1 MNTKEHL
8 IVYVDDERPNRIVFE
23 QSFGQRFNIRTLPSA
38 QAALELLRNEPA
50 AALITDQRMP
60 EMSGH
65 ELLVKVKQLYPEMV
79 RVVITAYSDL
89 DPILAAVN
97 EGLVARYIIKPWD
110 RAEVEQ
116 ILLWALEAFALGRQ
130 QSALQL
136 RLMQTERLVT
146 LGSMA
151 AAVLH
156 DLHQPLTNLT
166 VNVERLAELAK
177 SYDKLRPLIAAL
189 PGNRKERAQMQQ
201 ALEEVPELAH
211 DLVTSCHV
219 MTDMTA
225 RLKQF
230 LRAEA
235 RPEPTGVDPVPIIE
249 YAISVCRETAVRAR
263 GRIVYDRG
271 AAPDQPPPPVPKV
284 RIGSTELTQVLINVV
299 ANGAQA
305 LLERNKA
312 GGRVTVSTKETG
324 DSLQIAVADNGA
336 GMSQEVLRRV
346 GTPFFSTRREGTGL
360 GVAQCRRLI
369 EGAGGSF
376 RIESVEGIGT
386 TVAFTIPKV

>member
-23 QSFGQRFNIRTLPSA
+23 QSFGNRFNVRALPSG
-38 QAALELLRNEPA
+38 QAALELLRNESA

-60 EMSGH
+60 DMTGH
-65 ELLVKVKQLYPEMV
+65 DLLVKVKQLYPEII

-116 ILLWALEAFALGRQ
+116 ILLWSLEAFTLGRQ
-130 QSALQL
+130 ESALQL

-166 VNVERLAELAK
+166 VNLERLTELGESLHKVKELMDLPGASLAK
-177 SYDKLRPLIAAL
+177 
-189 PGNRKERAQMQQ
+189 KERATLLDFVAEM
-201 ALEEVPELAH
+201 PELSR
-211 DLVTSCHV
+211 DLLTSCKV
-219 MTDMTA
+219 MTNMTVG
-225 RLKQF
+225 LKQF
-230 LRAEA
+230 LRAEPT
-235 RPEPTGVDPVPIIE
+235 PEPSGVDPVPIIQ
-249 YAISVCRETAVRAR
+249 YAIGVCRETAVRAR
-263 GRIVYDRG
+263 GRISYEG
-271 AAPDQPPPPVPKV
+271 PPSLPKL
-284 RIGSTELTQVLINVV
+284 RLGSTELTRVLINVV

-305 LLERNKA
+305 LLARNKS
-312 GGRVTVSTKETG
+312 GGRVVVTAADSGASVQLTVG
-324 DSLQIAVADNGA
+324 DNGP
-336 GMSQEVLRRV
+336 GMSAEVLRKV
-346 GTPFFSTRREGTGL
+346 GTPFFSTRPEGTGL
-360 GVAQCRRLI
+360 GVAQCRRLV
-369 EGAGGSF
+369 EGGGGTF
-376 RIESVEGIGT
+376 RIESVEGQGT
-386 TVAFTIPKV
+386 TVTFTLPKV

>member
-23 QSFGQRFNIRTLPSA
+23 QSFGNRFNVRALPSG
-38 QAALELLRNEPA
+38 QAALELLRNETA
-50 AALITDQRMP
+50 AVLITDQRMP
-60 EMSGH
+60 DMSGH
-65 ELLVKVKQLYPEMV
+65 DLLIKVKQLYPDMM

-116 ILLWALEAFALGRQ
+116 ILLWSLEAFSGGRQ
-130 QSALQL
+130 KSALQL

-166 VNVERLAELAK
+166 VNIERLAELGK
-177 SYDKLRPLIAAL
+177 SVEQVKALMEL
-189 PGNRKERAQMQQ
+189 PGAAMSKKDRTTLTDFVTE
-201 ALEEVPELAH
+201 LPELSR
-211 DLVTSCHV
+211 DLLMSCTV
-219 MTDMTA
+219 MTNMTVG
-225 RLKQF
+225 LKQF
-230 LRAEA
+230 LKAEPK
-235 RPEPTGVDPVPIIE
+235 PEPSGVDPVPIVQ
-249 YAISVCRETAVRAR
+249 YAIGVCRETAVRAR
-263 GRIVYDRG
+263 GRISYEG
-271 AAPDQPPPPVPKV
+271 PPSLPQLH
-284 RIGSTELTQVLINVV
+284 IGSTELTQVLINVV

-305 LLERNKA
+305 LLARDKS
-312 GGRVTVSTKETG
+312 GGRVIITAADAEKSVQLTV
-324 DSLQIAVADNGA
+324 DDNGV
-336 GMSQEVLRRV
+336 GMSPEILRKV
-346 GTPFFSTRREGTGL
+346 GTPFFSTRPEGTGL
-360 GVAQCRRLI
+360 GVAQCRRLV

-376 RIESVEGIGT
+376 RIDSVEGQGT
-386 TVAFTIPKV
+386 TVTFTLPKV

>member
-23 QSFGQRFNIRTLPSA
+23 QSFGARFNVRALPSG
-38 QAALELLRNEPA
+38 QAALELLRNETA

-60 EMSGH
+60 DMSGH
-65 ELLVKVKQLYPEMV
+65 ELLVKVKQLYPEMI

-116 ILLWALEAFALGRQ
+116 ILLWSLEAFTLGRQ
-130 QSALQL
+130 KSALQL

-166 VNVERLAELAK
+166 VNVERLAEHGKSLARLK
-177 SYDKLRPLIAAL
+177 
-189 PGNRKERAQMQQ
+189 G
-201 ALEEVPELAH
+201 ALEESAASLPKKDRTLLSEVLTEMPELAR
-211 DLVTSCHV
+211 DLLMSCTV
-219 MTDMTA
+219 MTNMTVG
-225 RLKQF
+225 LKQF
-230 LRAEA
+230 LKSEPT
-235 RPEPTGVDPVPIIE
+235 PEPSGVDPVPIIG
-249 YAISVCRETAVRAR
+249 YAIGVCRETAVRAR
-263 GRIVYDRG
+263 GRISYEG
-271 AAPDQPPPPVPKV
+271 PPSLPKV

-305 LLERNKA
+305 LLARNKS
-312 GGRVTVSTKETG
+312 GGRVVVTASEIGG
-324 DSLQIAVADNGA
+324 DVQLVVDDNGT
-336 GMSQEVLRRV
+336 GMSAAVLDKA
-346 GTPFFSTRREGTGL
+346 GTPFFSTRPEGTGL
-360 GVAQCRRLI
+360 GVAQCRRLV
-369 EGAGGSF
+369 EGAGGTF
-376 RIESVEGIGT
+376 KIESVEGQGT
-386 TVAFTIPKV
+386 TVTFTLSKV

>member
-23 QSFGQRFNIRTLPSA
+23 QSFGNRFNVRALPSGA
-38 QAALELLRNEPA
+38 AALELLRNETA
-50 AALITDQRMP
+50 AVLITDQRMP
-60 EMSGH
+60 DMSGH
-65 ELLVKVKQLYPEMV
+65 DLLVKVKQLYPDMM

-116 ILLWALEAFALGRQ
+116 ILLWSLEAFGLGRQ
-130 QSALQL
+130 KSALQL

-166 VNVERLAELAK
+166 VNVERLAELGK
-177 SYDKLRPLIAAL
+177 SVDKLTALMDL
-189 PGNRKERAQMQQ
+189 PGAAIARKDRTQ
-201 ALEEVPELAH
+201 LEELIGELPELSR
-211 DLVTSCHV
+211 DLVMSCQV
-219 MTDMTA
+219 MTNMTVG
-225 RLKQF
+225 LKQF
-230 LRAEA
+230 LKAEPK
-235 RPEPTGVDPVPIIE
+235 PEPTGVDPVPIVQ
-249 YAISVCRETAVRAR
+249 YAIGVCRETAVRAR
-263 GRIVYDRG
+263 GRISYEG
-271 AAPDQPPPPVPKV
+271 PTSLPKLH
-284 RIGSTELTQVLINVV
+284 IGSTELTQVLINVV

-305 LLERNKA
+305 LLARNKS
-312 GGRVTVSTKETG
+312 GGRVVISAADSGAGVQITV
-324 DSLQIAVADNGA
+324 DDNGP
-336 GMSQEVLRRV
+336 GMSADILRKV
-346 GTPFFSTRREGTGL
+346 GTPFFSTRPEGTGL
-360 GVAQCRRLI
+360 GVAQCRRLV

-376 RIESVEGIGT
+376 RIDSVDGQGT
-386 TVAFTIPKV
+386 TVTFTIPKV

>member
-1 MNTKEHL
+1 VNTKEHL

-23 QSFGQRFNIRTLPSA
+23 QSFGARFNVRALPSG
-38 QAALELLRNEPA
+38 QAALELLRNETA

-60 EMSGH
+60 DMSGH
-65 ELLVKVKQLYPEMV
+65 ELLVKVKQLYPEMI

-116 ILLWALEAFALGRQ
+116 ILLWSLEAFTLGRQ
-130 QSALQL
+130 KSALQL

-166 VNVERLAELAK
+166 VNVERLAEHGKSLARLK
-177 SYDKLRPLIAAL
+177 
-189 PGNRKERAQMQQ
+189 G
-201 ALEEVPELAH
+201 ALEESAASLPKKDRTLLSEVLTEMPELAR
-211 DLVTSCHV
+211 DLLMSCTV
-219 MTDMTA
+219 MTNMTVG
-225 RLKQF
+225 LKQF
-230 LRAEA
+230 LKSEPT
-235 RPEPTGVDPVPIIE
+235 PEPSGVDPVPIIG
-249 YAISVCRETAVRAR
+249 YAIGVCRETAVRAR
-263 GRIVYDRG
+263 GRISYEG
-271 AAPDQPPPPVPKV
+271 PPSLPKV

-305 LLERNKA
+305 LLARNKS
-312 GGRVTVSTKETG
+312 GGRVVVTASEIGG
-324 DSLQIAVADNGA
+324 DVQLVVDDNGT
-336 GMSQEVLRRV
+336 GMSAAVLDKA
-346 GTPFFSTRREGTGL
+346 GTPFFSTRPEGTGL
-360 GVAQCRRLI
+360 GVAQCRRLV
-369 EGAGGSF
+369 EGAGGTF
-376 RIESVEGIGT
+376 KIESVEGQGT
-386 TVAFTIPKV
+386 TVTFTLSKV

>member
-1 MNTKEHL
+1 VNTKDHL

-23 QSFGQRFNIRTLPSA
+23 QSFGARFNVRALSSG
-38 QAALELLRNEPA
+38 QAALELLRNETA

-60 EMSGH
+60 DMSGH
-65 ELLVKVKQLYPEMV
+65 DLLVKVKQLYPEMI

-116 ILLWALEAFALGRQ
+116 ILLWSLEAFTLGRQ
-130 QSALQL
+130 KSALQL

-166 VNVERLAELAK
+166 VNVERLAEHGK
-177 SYDKLRPLIAAL
+177 SLDKVKAL
-189 PGNRKERAQMQQ
+189 LEGESLSKKDRG
-201 ALEEVPELAH
+201 ALQELLTEIPELSR
-211 DLVTSCHV
+211 DLLMSCKV
-219 MTDMTA
+219 MTNMTVG
-225 RLKQF
+225 LKQF
-230 LRAEA
+230 LRAEPI
-235 RPEPTGVDPVPIIE
+235 PEPSGVDPVPIVH
-249 YAISVCRETAVRAR
+249 YAIGVCRETAVRAR
-263 GRIVYDRG
+263 GRISYEG
-271 AAPDQPPPPVPKV
+271 PPSLPKL

-305 LLERNKA
+305 LLARNKS
-312 GGRVTVSTKETG
+312 GGRVVVTASDIGGSVQLTV
-324 DSLQIAVADNGA
+324 DDNGT
-336 GMSQEVLRRV
+336 GMSADVLRKV
-346 GTPFFSTRREGTGL
+346 GTPFFSTRPEGTGL
-360 GVAQCRRLI
+360 GVAQCRRLV
-369 EGAGGSF
+369 EGSGGTF
-376 RIESVEGIGT
+376 KIESTEGQGT
-386 TVAFTIPKV
+386 TVTFTLPKV